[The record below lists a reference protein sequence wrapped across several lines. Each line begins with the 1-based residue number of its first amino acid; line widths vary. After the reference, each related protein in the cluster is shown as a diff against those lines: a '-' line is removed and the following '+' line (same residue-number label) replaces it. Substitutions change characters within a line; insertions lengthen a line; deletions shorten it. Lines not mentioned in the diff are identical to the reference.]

1 MHVKNH
7 PLFMIFHRFCAAHF
21 KSDPCLILISAINSF
36 IIVNN
41 EGLPT
46 IINLIPK
53 VKVVN
58 LLLSDFEINIR
69 SRFV

>member
-1 MHVKNH
+1 
-7 PLFMIFHRFCAAHF
+7 MIFHRFCAAHF
-21 KSDPCLILISAINSF
+21 KSDPRFILISAINSL

-53 VKVVN
+53 VRVVN